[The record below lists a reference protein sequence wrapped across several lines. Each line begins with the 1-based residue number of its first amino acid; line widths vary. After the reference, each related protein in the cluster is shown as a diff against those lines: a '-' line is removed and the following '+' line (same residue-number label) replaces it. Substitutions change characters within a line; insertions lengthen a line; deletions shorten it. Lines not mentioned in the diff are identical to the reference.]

1 MTEPPNALPATDVN
15 PTATDESTPPAASAR
30 AVSGSSTA
38 ASTAASTGPST
49 GPSTAAST
57 AASTAVGLGP
67 ISGVGLDVP
76 GTAVAVGAHPD
87 DVEFWCGATL
97 ARWAAAGAVV
107 HVVIC
112 TDGSKG
118 TWDAHADTAALAERR
133 AIEARAAAARL
144 GTTGEVVL
152 LGNVDG
158 ELVADRATTERV
170 AFHLRRLRPDVVLGH
185 DPWKRYRLHPDH
197 RAAGFLTVDAVVA
210 ARDPHFFPQQGVAAH
225 RPSEL
230 LLFEADEANHAEPGD
245 PQWLDHKIGSLLT
258 HESQLETTHFYRVG
272 APADRAAARAAFADD
287 ERRKM
292 AEAGRPFG
300 LALAEVFH
308 RMSGM

>member
-15 PTATDESTPPAASAR
+15 PTAADEPTPPAASAG
-30 AVSGSSTA
+30 AVSGSST
-38 ASTAASTGPST
+38 TPST
-49 GPSTAAST
+49 GPST
-57 AASTAVGLGP
+57 GP

-118 TWDAHADTAALAERR
+118 TWDPHADTAALAERR

-158 ELVADRATTERV
+158 ELVADRAATERV